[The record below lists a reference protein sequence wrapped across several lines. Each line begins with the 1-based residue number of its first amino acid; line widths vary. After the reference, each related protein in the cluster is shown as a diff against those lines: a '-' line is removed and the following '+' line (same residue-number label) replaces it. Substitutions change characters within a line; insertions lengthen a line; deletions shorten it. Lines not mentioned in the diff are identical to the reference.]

1 MLYFCLLYIEV
12 VCLSCVFYY
21 HSLEIHMDQSYR
33 IYNLKIFFVVY
44 VRPVTRNRGSWG
56 DRLVNS
62 YYLYLLA
69 VINYLLLLSLVV
81 CNDIYIM
88 WCVTTYILSET
99 AVVGTGTLKDKDEVN
114 TPVSRREVYEC
125 DE

>member
-1 MLYFCLLYIEV
+1 
-12 VCLSCVFYY
+12 
-21 HSLEIHMDQSYR
+21 MDQSYR

-69 VINYLLLLSLVV
+69 LINYLLLLSLVV

>member
-1 MLYFCLLYIEV
+1 
-12 VCLSCVFYY
+12 
-21 HSLEIHMDQSYR
+21 
-33 IYNLKIFFVVY
+33 
-44 VRPVTRNRGSWG
+44 
-56 DRLVNS
+56 
-62 YYLYLLA
+62 
-69 VINYLLLLSLVV
+69 
-81 CNDIYIM
+81 M